1 MVNPNLESYL
11 LPNYARFIPRRSLP
25 ISNQSPHQVS
35 QPPNSNTPSSL
46 TPHPTFQLLPSHP
59 PSTPSSHP
67 LIPCPSPSEFSNA
80 LDLPHQ
86 RASHQNP
93 NFLNAQFKRGCR
105 CQWSV
110 KQDEGR
116 IEGLLCDFTAHYY
129 HRSKTGAV
137 VRGPARSISSHPP
150 HPSPALPSASPH
162 SSSYDS
168 TSSPLPPI
176 KLNPKPVTWP
186 GLDLHKPSPPEISST
201 SHPPPT
207 PPHPPIGPPNHQ
219 PVLAPI
225 LRLPKPNRAHP
236 SKVPSKFS
244 VLKSV
249 SSLQPPEHK
258 LEASHSIIPAATGDS
273 RSTPSHSDAQTPID
287 RQVSSK
293 SDSISTHPALEQAVH
308 QDSQPPII
316 NPSSHTP
323 SLDVISNQNP
333 TYAPTNHSS
342 LSTGASNLT
351 STPAANA
358 TLGLPKNSATLSANL

>member
-46 TPHPTFQLLPSHP
+46 TPHPTSQLLPSHP

-137 VRGPARSISSHPP
+137 VRGPLDPSLHTLLILRRLFLQLLLTLHPMIQLHLHFLPSNSILSQSPGLVSIFT
-150 HPSPALPSASPH
+150 SPAHRRSAQRPILHLHLLIRPSDHPTISLFSLPSSG
-162 SSSYDS
+162 Y
-168 TSSPLPPI
+168 
-176 KLNPKPVTWP
+176 LNPIALIHPKC
-186 GLDLHKPSPPEISST
+186 LASFPS
-201 SHPPPT
+201 
-207 PPHPPIGPPNHQ
+207 
-219 PVLAPI
+219 
-225 LRLPKPNRAHP
+225 
-236 SKVPSKFS
+236 
-244 VLKSV
+244 
-249 SSLQPPEHK
+249 
-258 LEASHSIIPAATGDS
+258 
-273 RSTPSHSDAQTPID
+273 
-287 RQVSSK
+287 
-293 SDSISTHPALEQAVH
+293 
-308 QDSQPPII
+308 
-316 NPSSHTP
+316 
-323 SLDVISNQNP
+323 
-333 TYAPTNHSS
+333 
-342 LSTGASNLT
+342 
-351 STPAANA
+351 
-358 TLGLPKNSATLSANL
+358 